1 MTGPETTDE
10 EIRILDA
17 LHEDG
22 GFTTGEVAK
31 RTSISF
37 GHSTRTSS
45 SYVRLLLL
53 RLQKRGLV
61 STLDDQKP
69 ICWTRT
75 SSGTVELKKAYAE
88 CLTN

>member
-31 RTSISF
+31 RTSILF

-61 STLDDQKP
+61 STLDDQKS

-75 SSGTVELKKAYAE
+75 ASGTVELKKAYAE